1 MLFGARPP
9 TEFDRPQS
17 IIEKRRDERAIDVKN
32 ARTLKLSTF
41 TIEDANIEKFRRIAS
56 RSNDC
61 VINAMQIIGMI
72 SVKEAALLRIVGGDT
87 GLTPIVITKMF
98 TLYIPK
104 KFLFKEMDFQLFQ
117 QNINQIELGQ
127 VVFAGYSQVTQGKT
141 FNHVFLIG
149 KNRNNK
155 IYLVDPQLPEQF
167 TFCDLS
173 SPECFSVISGKNKY
187 YLLFNNTYKLT
198 QKEQTDIV
206 GKVVNDDRS
215 FTVKMDTT

>member
-1 MLFGARPP
+1 MLFGAPPP

-17 IIEKRRDERAIDVKN
+17 RLQKRRDNRAIAVDN
-32 ARTLKLSTF
+32 TRTLKLSTF
-41 TIEDANIEKFRRIAS
+41 IIEDANIEKFRRIAS

-72 SVKEAALLRIVGGDT
+72 SDNEAALLRIVGGDT
-87 GLTPIVITKMF
+87 GLTPIAITKMF
-98 TLYIPK
+98 TLYIRK
-104 KFLFKEMDFQLFQ
+104 KFLFKEMDFQRFQ

-167 TFCDLS
+167 RLCDLS
-173 SPECFSVISGKNKY
+173 SSECFSFISGKNKY
-187 YLLFNNTYKLT
+187 YLLFNNTYELT
-198 QKEQTDIV
+198 HEEQIDIV

-215 FTVKMDTT
+215 FEVKMND